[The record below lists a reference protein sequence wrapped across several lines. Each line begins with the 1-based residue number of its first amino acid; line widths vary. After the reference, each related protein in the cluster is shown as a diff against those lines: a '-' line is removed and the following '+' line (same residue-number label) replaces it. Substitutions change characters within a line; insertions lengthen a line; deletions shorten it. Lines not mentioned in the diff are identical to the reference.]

1 MLEEELKGI
10 PQIMP
15 SANCACSFYFA
26 DKIRPVMNPED
37 KMILK
42 NCSFF
47 FFFFFPARKWNQGMQ
62 PKTAVCFIKHIT
74 DI

>member
-47 FFFFFPARKWNQGMQ
+47 FFFFSCKKMESRDAAKNSSVFY
-62 PKTAVCFIKHIT
+62 
-74 DI
+74 

>member
-42 NCSFF
+42 NCFF
-47 FFFFFPARKWNQGMQ
+47 FFFFFFLQENG
-62 PKTAVCFIKHIT
+62 IKGCSQKQQLFY
-74 DI
+74 